1 MISFRRRIVAALGV
15 LLVLGLADY
24 GLSRARS
31 QFDLTSENSQTLTE
45 ETKRVA
51 EGINGVVNLTAFFAR
66 ADPDRVTATS
76 LLLRYRRLNSRIGFR
91 MLDPTQAPAEAARL
105 GVDPVFGGIAAERG
119 GAVELAKTPT
129 EQDVTAAL
137 ARLERGKP
145 ARVCLSSGHGES
157 DPASTLGEGFKG
169 AAELL
174 ERNGYKLQILD
185 LLTRPLVP
193 SECEALLIANP
204 TGFPGTA
211 VADYLKD
218 AGRAVILTDP
228 IFAIDWSPAIEP
240 FGLRIERGIVL
251 EGDPN
256 RRFPDDPTRPVVPF
270 YRSPSPIVNRL
281 PPSFF
286 PGVQA
291 VVESGDDVSG
301 LVTTSLAATSD
312 RSYLER
318 QPLEP
323 SFDEATDIVGPINIA
338 AAADLSGNF
347 DGRVVRTR
355 LVVFGDSDFASNAF
369 IGEAG
374 NSTFLVRALD
384 WAILEEDLVSV
395 SANLPL
401 VRPLELTEGRILY
414 ARLLLSAV
422 VPSFFLLGGAMMW
435 AARRR
440 R

>member
-1 MISFRRRIVAALGV
+1 MTSFGRRIIVAIGILV
-15 LLVLGLADY
+15 LLGLGDY
-24 GLSRARS
+24 GLTRVRA
-31 QFDLTSENSQTLTE
+31 QFDLTSESSQTLTA
-45 ETKRVA
+45 ETERVVQA
-51 EGINGVVNLTAFFAR
+51 VDQKVKLTAFFAR
-66 ADPDRVTATS
+66 ADPDRVSATS
-76 LLLRYRRLNSRIGFR
+76 LLLRYRRLNSKIEFR
-91 MLDPTQAPAEAARL
+91 VLDPSQAPAEASRL

-119 GAVELAKTPT
+119 GAVEIGKTPT

-145 ARVCLSSGHGES
+145 SRVCISSGHGES
-157 DPASTLGEGFKG
+157 DAASTLDEGFRG
-169 AAELL
+169 AAEILQ
-174 ERNGYKLQILD
+174 RNGYRLQTVD
-185 LLTRPLVP
+185 LLTRPTVP
-193 SECEALLIANP
+193 DDCEALLIVNP
-204 TGFPGTA
+204 TGSVGDG
-211 VADYLKD
+211 VDGYLKA

-228 IFAIDWSPAIEP
+228 ISQVDWSPLLKP
-240 FGLRIERGIVL
+240 FGLGIQRGIVL
-251 EGDPN
+251 EGDLN

-270 YRSPSPIVNRL
+270 YRSANAIVNRL
-281 PPSFF
+281 PPTFF

-291 VVESGDDVSG
+291 VVETGEEISG
-301 LVTTSLAATSD
+301 LVTSPLAATSD

-323 SFDEATDIVGPINIA
+323 SFDEGTDIEGPITVA

-347 DGRVVRTR
+347 EGKVVRTR
-355 LVVFGDSDFASNAF
+355 IVVFGDSDFASNAF
-369 IGEAG
+369 VGEAG
-374 NSTFLVRALD
+374 NSIFLVRALD

-401 VRPLELTEGRILY
+401 VRPLQLTEGRILY

-422 VPSFFLLGGAMMW
+422 VPSLILLGGAMVW